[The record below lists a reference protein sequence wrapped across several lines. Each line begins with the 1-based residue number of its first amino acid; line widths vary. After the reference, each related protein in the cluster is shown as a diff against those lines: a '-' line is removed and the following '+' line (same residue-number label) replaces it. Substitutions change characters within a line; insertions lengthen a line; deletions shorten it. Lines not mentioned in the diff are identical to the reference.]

1 MKKKK
6 STTKSDSKPLSQ
18 NIESDSGQIIQA
30 GGDVTIFAPQPAKAE
45 KTGAA
50 QKIKLWLGIAVMV
63 VTIVSAFLGWIKGCD
78 ITKPASAAFY
88 GVVKNQHGKGI
99 AGAAIVVLT
108 KVGGDT
114 IGSGNTDSRGG
125 FNLTVTSKPE
135 ETVYVIVQKN
145 GRAGFKGFKT
155 LAGNAKLTFT
165 EK

>member
-6 STTKSDSKPLSQ
+6 STTKSDNKPLSQ
-18 NIESDSGQIIQA
+18 NIESGQIIQA
-30 GGDVTIFAPQPAKAE
+30 GGDVTIFAPQRAKAE

-63 VTIVSAFLGWIKGCD
+63 VTIVSAFLGWMKGCD

-88 GVVKNQHGKGI
+88 GAVKNQHGKGI
-99 AGAAIVVLT
+99 AGAEIVVLT

-114 IGSGNTDSRGG
+114 IGNGNTDSRGD
-125 FNLTVTSKPE
+125 FNFTVKSKRE
-135 ETVYVIVQKN
+135 EAVYVIVQKN

-155 LAGNAKLTFT
+155 LAGNARLTFT